1 MHWPVNVADFKECF
15 DELNR
20 QKAKGRIL
28 EYGVS
33 NFGNQNL
40 IDAIEA
46 GAKPITNQV
55 RAYWLKKQD

>member
-1 MHWPVNVADFKECF
+1 MHWPVFVADFKECF

-33 NFGNQNL
+33 NFGPRNL
-40 IDAIEA
+40 QDAVEA
-46 GAKPITNQV
+46 GAKPVTNQV
-55 RAYWLKKQD
+55 RNV